1 MRITNVSTRII
12 SVPLE
17 RPIRTPIHY
26 IVTVDNVLVELHT
39 DEGVTGIAYLWCFG
53 EQRAKALAAL
63 VHDMVLLVKGM
74 DAFARNVVYARMER
88 EANFLGKMGAITI
101 AMSAIDTA
109 LWDIAGKAL
118 NRPVWQLLG
127 GESRSIPV
135 YAGGLFLSDSIDMIV
150 AEAKAYLA
158 SGFRAIKMRCGAAD
172 WRKDIARVEAVR
184 DAVGPDIKLLVDV
197 VQGWTVDRAIKV
209 GRALEQFDLVYIE
222 DPIAFDDLAGMAHI
236 AAVLDTPIAAGEN
249 DYGLRGFRRLLE
261 CNAVDVAMMDLQRVG
276 GISAWMQVAAMASA
290 WGKPVVPHVFHEIS
304 IHLLAAVPSALFLE
318 YVPWWEVLFR
328 DTPKLVEGGMRPP
341 DGPGLGLAFDTDAI
355 ERFRV
360 A

>member
-261 CNAVDVAMMDLQRVG
+261 CNAVDIAMMDLQRVG

>member
-1 MRITNVSTRII
+1 MRIANVSTRII

-26 IVTVDNVLVELHT
+26 IVNVDNVLVELHT

-53 EQRAKALAAL
+53 VQRAKALAAL
-63 VHDMVLLVKGM
+63 VHDMASLVGGM
-74 DAFARNVVYARMER
+74 DAIARNIVYARMER
-88 EANFLGKMGAITI
+88 EANFLGKVGAVTI

-150 AEAKAYLA
+150 AEAKAYMA
-158 SGFRAIKMRCGAAD
+158 SGFRAIKMRCGATD
-172 WRKDIARVEAVR
+172 WREDIARVEAVR
-184 DAVGPDIKLLVDV
+184 DAVGPDFKLLVDV
-197 VQGWTVDRAIKV
+197 VQGWTVDRAIQV
-209 GRALEQFDLVYIE
+209 GRALERFNLAYIE
-222 DPIAFDDLAGMAHI
+222 DPVAFDDLEGMAHI

-261 CNAVDVAMMDLQRVG
+261 GNVVDIPMIDLQRVG

-290 WGKPVVPHVFHEIS
+290 WGKPVVPHVFPEIS
-304 IHLLAAVPSALFLE
+304 IHLLAATPSALFLE
-318 YVPWWEVLFR
+318 YVPWWEVLFVE
-328 DTPKLVEGGMRPP
+328 TPKLVDGGMRPL
-341 DGPGLGLAFDTDAI
+341 DSPGLGLAFNSDAI
-355 ERFRV
+355 ERFRI

>member
-1 MRITNVSTRII
+1 MRIANVSTRII

-26 IVTVDNVLVELHT
+26 IVNVDNVLVELHT

-53 EQRAKALAAL
+53 VQRAKALAAL
-63 VHDMVLLVKGM
+63 VHDMASLVGGM
-74 DAFARNVVYARMER
+74 DAIARNIVYARMER
-88 EANFLGKMGAITI
+88 EANFLGKVGAVTI

-150 AEAKAYLA
+150 AEAKAYAA
-158 SGFRAIKMRCGAAD
+158 SGFRAIKMRCGATD
-172 WRKDIARVEAVR
+172 WREDIARVEAVR
-184 DAVGPDIKLLVDV
+184 DAVGPDFKLLVDV
-197 VQGWTVDRAIKV
+197 VQGWTVDRAIQV
-209 GRALEQFDLVYIE
+209 GRALERFNLAYIE
-222 DPIAFDDLAGMAHI
+222 DPVAFDDLEGMAHI

-261 CNAVDVAMMDLQRVG
+261 GNVVDIPMIDLQRVG

-290 WGKPVVPHVFHEIS
+290 WGKPVVPHVFPEIS
-304 IHLLAAVPSALFLE
+304 IHLLAATPSALFLE
-318 YVPWWEVLFR
+318 YVPWWEVLFVE
-328 DTPKLVEGGMRPP
+328 TPKLVDGGMRPL
-341 DGPGLGLAFDTDAI
+341 DSPGLGLAFNSDAI
-355 ERFRV
+355 ERFRI